1 MASWHSAQE
10 QVISNCLESVR
21 KESEIL
27 TEKKK
32 ITIIFT
38 FQLNHD
44 LLFSPVIFKHK

>member
-10 QVISNCLESVR
+10 KVISNCLESLH

-32 ITIIFT
+32 NNNFYVSTE
-38 FQLNHD
+38 
-44 LLFSPVIFKHK
+44 S

>member
-32 ITIIFT
+32 KQEKKIETGIG
-38 FQLNHD
+38 
-44 LLFSPVIFKHK
+44 

>member
-32 ITIIFT
+32 NNNNFYVSTE
-38 FQLNHD
+38 
-44 LLFSPVIFKHK
+44 S